1 MYRDLT
7 LSRQFFVQYQ
17 SKEAVKAVNFHG
29 LYFAGAEEEDMRID
43 RVDIIRV
50 WNPFVH
56 PFRTSFTSFE
66 NRDALLVKIYSE
78 GLVGWGE
85 CKAFYGPFYNP
96 EDNGTVLH
104 ILRNMIIPKI
114 LHQEVAGPKEFMEQ
128 FAYIKG
134 NRLAKA
140 AVENALWELLSQRTG
155 KSIKTLLGGTQ
166 KEIKVGVS
174 LGIEDNINDLLRIID
189 KYLALGYHRT
199 KIKIHPGQ
207 DIEVIKAIRKE
218 FPDITL
224 TVDANSAYTLKDID
238 LFKAMDEY
246 HLQYIE
252 QPLGEEDIVEHSIL
266 QKAIE
271 TPICLDE
278 SIVSYDA
285 AKAAIRLGSCK
296 VINIKSSRC
305 GGMYEGKRIHDL
317 CLENHIPVWCGGMT
331 ELGIGRAQNVSFAS
345 LPGFTELAH
354 DVAAASRYFKRDIT
368 DPMVDITDRC
378 TIIVPDEENGI
389 RYNVDEKAIDDM
401 TVGHWI
407 FR

>member
-1 MYRDLT
+1 MLAA
-7 LSRQFFVQYQ
+7 FC
-17 SKEAVKAVNFHG
+17 HG
-29 LYFAGAEEEDMRID
+29 GQEDIMRID

-50 WNPFVH
+50 LNPFKH
-56 PFRTSFTSFE
+56 PFQTSFTKFE
-66 NRDALLVKIYSE
+66 NRDALLVKVYSE

-104 ILRNMIIPKI
+104 ILSDIIIPGI
-114 LHQEVAGPKEFMEQ
+114 LHMEVESPEAFMKQ
-128 FAYIKG
+128 FDYIKG

-140 AVENALWELLSQRTG
+140 AVENALWELMVQRTG
-155 KSIKTLLGGTQ
+155 KSLKTLLGGTQ

-174 LGIEDNINDLLRIID
+174 LGIEKNINVLFKEIEH
-189 KYLALGYHRT
+189 YLELGYHRT
-199 KIKIHPGQ
+199 KIKIHPGR
-207 DIEVIKAIRKE
+207 DIEVVKAIRKE
-218 FPDITL
+218 FGDITL

-238 LFKAMDEY
+238 LFRSMDEY

-252 QPLGEEDIVEHSIL
+252 QPLGEEDIVDHATL

-271 TPICLDE
+271 TPVCLDE
-278 SIVSYDA
+278 SIVSYEA
-285 AKAAIRLGSCK
+285 AEAAIRLGSCK

-305 GGMYEGKRIHDL
+305 GGVYEGKRIHDL
-317 CLENHIPVWCGGMT
+317 CVAHHIPVWCGGMT

-354 DVAAASRYFKRDIT
+354 DVAAASRYFVEDVT
-368 DPMVDITDRC
+368 NPMVDITDRC

-389 RYNVDEKAIDDM
+389 HYDVDEKQIDKM
-401 TVGHWI
+401 EAGHWI
-407 FR
+407 FK